1 MKRIVSLIALFCLV
15 FALAACQSYPEL
27 RYTPE
32 EYAKLRGI
40 ELLTTPPTRPFELVA
55 TVQGFGG
62 EHTSTATMINGMI
75 DEAQKAGARAL
86 IPLEFSDEGRNAG
99 QAKPV
104 TGLDLFVYTE
114 NKRTITK
121 GRAIRWTGN

>member
-1 MKRIVSLIALFCLV
+1 MKRMVTLIALSGWIL
-15 FALAACQSYPEL
+15 ALSACQSYPEL

-40 ELLTTPPTRPFELVA
+40 ELLTTPPTRPYELVV
-55 TVQGFGG
+55 TVQGYGG
-62 EHTSTATMINGMI
+62 QHTSTATMINGMI
-75 DEAQKAGARAL
+75 DEANKAGARAL
-86 IPLEFSDEGRNAG
+86 IPMEFAGEGRHAD